1 MRGPVGAAGEQT
13 EWGIGRRW
21 IVVGKVAGYSAALA
35 MSLYLLVKV
44 IWIVVGLL
52 GNGPDDMGTAAWV
65 VLNAV
70 TVGMSAIGVTV
81 ALALTQN
88 WGRRLPAR
96 PLIFFAWVGG
106 GFLVPMLPYLVIS
119 GILTAL
125 RGGDPA
131 PAGEGFL
138 IGFGFLGMAAG
149 LAVALPIYLRQRW
162 PVAFQ
167 GRLEDR
173 PGRPSWFPLLAV
185 AVTVALGL
193 LWLSWAV
200 GGTLGITPAHR
211 AGGGDLNDRLLDGS
225 AGLWALVGGWSVWAF
240 DHHRPARLPRWVPMS
255 LAFTASGSLFAWGC
269 WKLPMA
275 IIRPAGY
282 VAVDYPAVAVVQ
294 HTLSIVVGAA
304 MLATV
309 LSAALDRRQV
319 ADDDGRRQ
327 GWTGGEPRG

>member
-1 MRGPVGAAGEQT
+1 MTGPVGVAGEQT
-13 EWGIGRRW
+13 ESGFDRRW

-44 IWIVVGLL
+44 IWIVVALL
-52 GNGPDDMGTAAWV
+52 GNGPDDMGTTTWV

-125 RGGDPA
+125 RGGGGGSA
-131 PAGEGFL
+131 PAWEGFL

-149 LAVALPIYLRQRW
+149 LAVALPSYLRQRW

-167 GRLEDR
+167 GRLGDL
-173 PGRPSWFPLLAV
+173 PGRPSWFALLAV
-185 AVTVALGL
+185 AVTVALGV
-193 LWLSWAV
+193 LWLCWAV

-211 AGGGDLNDRLLDGS
+211 AGGGDLNDRLLNGS
-225 AGLWALVGGWSVWAF
+225 AGLWALVGG
-240 DHHRPARLPRWVPMS
+240 R
-255 LAFTASGSLFAWGC
+255 
-269 WKLPMA
+269 
-275 IIRPAGY
+275 
-282 VAVDYPAVAVVQ
+282 
-294 HTLSIVVGAA
+294 
-304 MLATV
+304 
-309 LSAALDRRQV
+309 SAAGLKSREIV
-319 ADDDGRRQ
+319 A
-327 GWTGGEPRG
+327 TIKA